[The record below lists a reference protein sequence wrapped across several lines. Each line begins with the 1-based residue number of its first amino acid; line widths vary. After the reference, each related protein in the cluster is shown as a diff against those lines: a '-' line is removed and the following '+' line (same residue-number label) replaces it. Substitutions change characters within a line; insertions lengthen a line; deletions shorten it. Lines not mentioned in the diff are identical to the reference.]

1 MTKFVQIVLN
11 VANDKALAV
20 STKETPELSPE
31 KLPSAFE
38 LGVDVIDRRDGKIT
52 RYKGEDVLS
61 VGDVVIEPAKLQNKP
76 IETLSEDYSWRI
88 ADGENLK

>member
-1 MTKFVQIVLN
+1 MTKLIEIVLN
-11 VANDKALAV
+11 VANDKALVV
-20 STKETPELSPE
+20 STKETPELSLE
-31 KLPSAFE
+31 KLPSAYK
-38 LGVDVIDRRDGKIT
+38 LGVDVIDPNGKIT

-61 VGDVVIEPAKLQNKP
+61 VGDVVIEPAKLENKP

>member
-1 MTKFVQIVLN
+1 MTKLVQIVLN

-20 STKETPELSPE
+20 STKETPDLSPE

-38 LGVDVIDRRDGKIT
+38 LGVDVIDPNGKIT

-61 VGDVVIEPAKLQNKP
+61 VGDVVIEPAKLKNKP